1 MNGCFDRDCRKALLE
16 MKETLH
22 DIDLKIAHLI
32 EQHSIERQL
41 YFKAYGRTSN
51 DDD

>member
-1 MNGCFDRDCRKALLE
+1 MNGYFDRQCRKAIIE
-16 MKETLH
+16 MQETLK

-41 YFKAYGRTSN
+41 YFKEYGGKSK

>member
-1 MNGCFDRDCRKALLE
+1 MKGCFDTRCREALLE
-16 MKETLH
+16 MKDTLR
-22 DIDLKIAHLI
+22 DIDLKVAHLI

-41 YFKAYGRTSN
+41 YFKEYGRKYR